1 MEDLMHEIIDDDF
14 GDLLRDLQ
22 SSLMIR
28 SVYDGS
34 GVSVEHPFGPKMS
47 EALENFLKCAK
58 KLGFSTANI
67 ANYAGYAEIGSGEK
81 MVGIL
86 AHLDVVPEGDVSAW
100 TVPPY
105 SGAVV
110 DGKLYERVPG

>member
-1 MEDLMHEIIDDDF
+1 MEDLMHKIIDDDF

-34 GVSVEHPFGPKMS
+34 GVSVEHPLS
-47 EALENFLKCAK
+47 ENVGSSENPQVCE

-100 TVPPY
+100 TVPPQ
-105 SGAVV
+105 
-110 DGKLYERVPG
+110 RCCR